1 VLPLLAKR
9 AQIELERPRRAIP
22 VRDVPDGVGD
32 RVVLLMYDDVRTA
45 RSPREALLEFLQ
57 TTSEVGATLAG
68 WDRAAVERDPAR
80 A

>member
-1 VLPLLAKR
+1 
-9 AQIELERPRRAIP
+9 
-22 VRDVPDGVGD
+22 
-32 RVVLLMYDDVRTA
+32 MYDDVRTA

-57 TTSEVGATLAG
+57 TTYEVGATLAG